1 MDIDYSEKIVAFID
15 ILGYRNLIEQSLD
28 EAKKTIH
35 LVNDVFNHAFD
46 VVKSSNP
53 ENIFSIKLFSDCI
66 CISSSTEHVYE
77 MLYELSYIQLWFSM
91 YGIFLR
97 GALSSGLHFENKNII
112 FSQGLV
118 KAYEQESN
126 AIYPRIIID
135 SLMAKNI
142 PEDTRSKFIMKSP
155 DRLFFIDYLASIYEE
170 GHSEPEKILE
180 SHKNAILNQVR
191 ENIED
196 IKIVEKYR
204 WLAEYH
210 NIKANEFIGAPED
223 WERSYYDELYNQVI
237 LPTSRYFPNFNKPS
251 KKGD

>member
-1 MDIDYSEKIVAFID
+1 MDIAYSEKIVAFID
-15 ILGYRNLIEQSLD
+15 IIGYRKLIEQSPD
-28 EAKKTIH
+28 KAKETIH
-35 LVNDVFNHAFD
+35 LVNDVLNHAFD

-53 ENIFSIKLFSDCI
+53 DNIFSIKLFSDCI
-66 CISSSTEHVYE
+66 CISSSSEHVYE

-91 YGIFLR
+91 HGIFVR
-97 GALSSGLHFENKNII
+97 GALSNGLHFENKNII

-135 SLMAKNI
+135 SLMGKNI
-142 PEDTRSKFIMKSP
+142 EDSGSQFIMKSP
-155 DRLFFIDYLASIYEE
+155 DRLYFIDYLEFIYEE
-170 GHSEPEKILE
+170 GPFEPREILE

-223 WERSYYDELYNQVI
+223 WERSYYDELYNQVT
-237 LPTSRYFPNFNKPS
+237 LPTERYFPYFNKPS
-251 KKGD
+251 KKVN